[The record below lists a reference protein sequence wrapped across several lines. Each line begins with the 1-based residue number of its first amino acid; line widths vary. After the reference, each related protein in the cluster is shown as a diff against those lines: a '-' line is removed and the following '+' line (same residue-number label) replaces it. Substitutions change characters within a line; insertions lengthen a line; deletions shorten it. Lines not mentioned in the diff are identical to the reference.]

1 MARAVVVAACCLV
14 APINLSPALA
24 DAASDRA
31 MATRY
36 EQSAQAGDDDAQF
49 YLGALYSAGVGR
61 PRSDQDAFRWFS
73 RATDQG
79 HAHSMLIVA
88 GLYASGRGVTKDSV
102 KAYSWAY
109 IVASASKVDEDR
121 NGARQLMSLL
131 MKRMTSDEIGRA
143 VVAARAWRAVRTG
156 SAGKAPYIES
166 AGDTDQP
173 TQAAAPPPPPPP
185 RARGRAA
192 AGARRRGRT
201 CDRAARAVHRHDND
215 GSAQGHADGTV
226 RQECQA
232 GRSPRPDRPGSVR
245 CAQALRLLILGDTP
259 MKLGHL
265 IATGILAIAAAG
277 AGYYAY
283 SNFLYP
289 PLVTTSYASVAPV
302 SEAVYGT
309 GTVEPERW
317 AKVVPL
323 QRRRLVELCRC
334 EGQVVR
340 AGQVLGRQ
348 DDAEERSALDQMEIN
363 RGQLERDLA
372 RAEKDRDKSDAAR
385 TEYEQRWTKLE
396 EAKSRIA
403 AQKVHLD
410 SLLLKAP
417 LDGMVLRRDG
427 EVGEIAGPTDVL
439 FWVGPPAPMQVVA
452 EVNEE
457 EINRIASGQK
467 AFLRS
472 EAFPGRALRAT
483 VSQITPKGDPTRKT
497 FRVYLR
503 LPQDTPLRIGMS
515 VEANIIFREKPSA
528 IVVPA
533 EAIAGDWVQM
543 IDDGQARRVPI
554 KVGIRGNRNTEIIG
568 DIVQGHDGAFTRPQG
583 PCRWHP
589 DSHRQQLDQGRGI
602 RCPQASR
609 PINRSQRP
617 SLP

>member
-1 MARAVVVAACCLV
+1 
-14 APINLSPALA
+14 
-24 DAASDRA
+24 
-31 MATRY
+31 
-36 EQSAQAGDDDAQF
+36 
-49 YLGALYSAGVGR
+49 
-61 PRSDQDAFRWFS
+61 
-73 RATDQG
+73 
-79 HAHSMLIVA
+79 
-88 GLYASGRGVTKDSV
+88 
-102 KAYSWAY
+102 
-109 IVASASKVDEDR
+109 
-121 NGARQLMSLL
+121 
-131 MKRMTSDEIGRA
+131 
-143 VVAARAWRAVRTG
+143 
-156 SAGKAPYIES
+156 
-166 AGDTDQP
+166 
-173 TQAAAPPPPPPP
+173 
-185 RARGRAA
+185 
-192 AGARRRGRT
+192 
-201 CDRAARAVHRHDND
+201 
-215 GSAQGHADGTV
+215 
-226 RQECQA
+226 
-232 GRSPRPDRPGSVR
+232 
-245 CAQALRLLILGDTP
+245 
-259 MKLGHL
+259 MKLHHL
-265 IATGILAIAAAG
+265 IATGIVAIAAAG
-277 AGYYAY
+277 AGYYSY
-283 SNFLYP
+283 SRFLYP
-289 PLVTTSYASVAPV
+289 PLVTTSIANVAPV

-309 GTVEPERW
+309 GIVEPERW

-372 RAEKDRDKSDAAR
+372 RAEKDRDKNDATR

-403 AQKVHLD
+403 AQKVHLA

-472 EAFPGRALRAT
+472 EAFPGRALRAN

-515 VEANIIFREKPSA
+515 VEVNIIFREKPSA

-533 EAIAGDWVQM
+533 EAIAGDWVQTV
-543 IDDGQARRVPI
+543 DDGKVQRVPI
-554 KVGIRGNRNTEIIG
+554 TVGIRGNRNTEIIG
-568 DIVQGHDGAFTRPQG
+568 DVLKGTTVLSPARRDLADGARIRIDNSLTRAVEAVATTEPADQ
-583 PCRWHP
+583 PVATPEAAVVTAAATAAPTDP
-589 DSHRQQLDQGRGI
+589 DDAVISAAMTAHIDSVVNDARRNI
-602 RCPQASR
+602 ISNSR
-609 PINRSQRP
+609 
-617 SLP
+617 